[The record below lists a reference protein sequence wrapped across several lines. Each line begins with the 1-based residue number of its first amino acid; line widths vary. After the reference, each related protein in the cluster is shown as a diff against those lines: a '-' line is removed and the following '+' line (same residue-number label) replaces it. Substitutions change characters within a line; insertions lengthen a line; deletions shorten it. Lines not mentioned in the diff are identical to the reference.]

1 MNVLYIG
8 LIMGVIFLVICL
20 TQIFHLQKEVRKLN
34 KISSYLLNEIKLM
47 KKKYDR

>member
-1 MNVLYIG
+1 MDVLYIG

-34 KISSYLLNEIKLM
+34 KITEHLIKGF
-47 KKKYDR
+47 KK